1 MLKVLFWQDI
11 FMKDLFTDKWFLNNF
26 FDSNDKKRK
35 MIIIMYLKI
44 VKNDNTMKLALF
56 STLES
61 NSLTNKNV
69 AQITKT
75 IKWTKKLKLLE
86 GLIQ

>member
-1 MLKVLFWQDI
+1 
-11 FMKDLFTDKWFLNNF
+11 
-26 FDSNDKKRK
+26 

-44 VKNDNTMKLALF
+44 VKNDNTMKLALY

-69 AQITKT
+69 TQITKT
-75 IKWTKKLKLLE
+75 IK
-86 GLIQ
+86 